1 MNTVSWAAIALSS
14 LMVLAAVMLISTTIR
29 QTAFSRRRETGIM
42 RLVGASNFTI
52 RFPFVMETVLASV
65 AGAALAVVLLW
76 ATVRYGVVG
85 FLSQALTD
93 TAFIGVADVY
103 YIAPFI
109 VAGVIVLSTVTS
121 WVTIRRYLR
130 V

>member
-1 MNTVSWAAIALSS
+1 
-14 LMVLAAVMLISTTIR
+14 MVLAAVMLISTTIR

-52 RFPFVMETVLASV
+52 RFPFVMETVIASV
-65 AGAALAVVLLW
+65 LGATLAMGMLW

-85 FLSQALTD
+85 FLSETLTD
-93 TAFIGVADVY
+93 TAFIGVADVLY
-103 YIAPFI
+103 VAPFI
-109 VAGVIVLSTVTS
+109 IVGVVVLSSVTS
-121 WVTIRRYLR
+121 WVTLRRYLR